1 VDRKAKAAMVHAA
14 KHASTTRP
22 QHARGLLATVSIWAS
37 PDTYPARGEQ
47 GPTLGKVLR
56 NTGWSQC
63 EEYKLGLGGVRGSF
77 SQRGGDSGARAA
89 AGHGRQ
95 RRRRWLVGSGGGGGG
110 GSCGGLRVASVA

>member
-1 VDRKAKAAMVHAA
+1 MDRKAKAAMVYAA

-56 NTGWSQC
+56 NTGWSPC